1 MKPINRRTFN
11 RLAGLAAMSAL
22 TSDVELGAE
31 QAAAISGEVIL
42 QDDELLVAFDSAS
55 GALTRMEYKA
65 TQWMLER
72 RPALG
77 ASFRLLVPIPGR
89 RDNFVLGQK
98 RRPLR

>member
-1 MKPINRRTFN
+1 
-11 RLAGLAAMSAL
+11 MSAL

-72 RPALG
+72 RAALG
-77 ASFRLLVPIPGR
+77 ASIPAARPHTRPPRQLCSRPKAKGR
-89 RDNFVLGQK
+89 
-98 RRPLR
+98 